1 MRVKDFSNGRL
12 GRICQHA
19 LDVPHRHVDRA
30 KHRNDLSGLALGDGV
45 IAIARLW
52 VNESR
57 LQEPCL
63 VIVAEVAY
71 WDSGAA
77 GGTSRPLPN
86 RLGCLGPSPSSAHLT
101 QL

>member
-30 KHRNDLSGLALGDGV
+30 QNRNDLSGLALGDGV

-63 VIVAEVAY
+63 VIVAEVAN

-77 GGTSRPLPN
+77 GEPADRLEISWVRWAHPESLQLSTS
-86 RLGCLGPSPSSAHLT
+86 
-101 QL
+101 